1 MPLNLT
7 TRFVQPDGRLTLT
20 AIQQLSE
27 LERRLNVQEMKMA
40 AIAAVADPTGG
51 VTEDAEA
58 RAAIIAIIA
67 AAD

>member
-27 LERRLNVQEMKMA
+27 LERRLNAQELKLA